1 MGIIQRQALLNSLIS
16 YSGLLVGFVNVLILQ
31 PIILSPGE
39 IGLLR
44 IMYSS
49 AVLIGTI
56 FPLGLNGTII
66 KFFPSYRDEKL
77 AHHGFLGKLTLL
89 AMPGFAA
96 MSLGIYFFR
105 DFFIEKYSL
114 QSPLFVSYFSFV
126 LPMAFFI
133 GFANLFSIY
142 LFANYKSV
150 FPTLVNDLFIRL
162 FSTILLALYYFDLID
177 SEQFVQLFFAG
188 YGLQFLSLLFF
199 TRSIGSVIKQ
209 FGFFQQ
215 PATLASLMPLI
226 RFSLT
231 MSIVTIANMALK
243 NMDVIFM
250 GSYLSL
256 NEVGVYTIAVLVAG
270 FIEIPASAMGRIAD
284 SKIAHAF
291 HAGKLDEVRKIYF
304 DSVRILSAAG
314 IGLFI
319 LICSGIQDA
328 FRFLP
333 SSYSTGFEVVWIAGI
348 ASLSNMVTGINSS
361 MLFYTKHVK
370 VGSALLV
377 LLVCTNIVL
386 NILLIPSFGINGAA
400 LALAI
405 SFVFFNLAK
414 YLLILKLFN
423 FNPYGSYLFSLV
435 GAGLLTLC
443 VGFIAEFISNDA
455 VRIASRFFI
464 QGSAYCLLLY
474 RNTHFPEVK
483 NLLTKFSD
491 TVRR

>member
-1 MGIIQRQALLNSLIS
+1 MGIIQRQALINSLIS

-66 KFFPSYRDEKL
+66 KFFPSYRDEKH
-77 AHHGFLGKLTLL
+77 AHYGFLGKFTLL

-96 MSLGIYFFR
+96 MSIGIYFFR

-150 FPTLVNDLFIRL
+150 FPSLVNDLFLRL
-162 FSTILLALYYFDLID
+162 FSTVLLALYYFNIIN

-199 TRSIGSVIKQ
+199 TRSIGSIIKQ
-209 FGFFQQ
+209 FGFFQR
-215 PATLASLMPLI
+215 PPTLADLMPMI
-226 RFSLT
+226 RFSFT

-270 FIEIPASAMGRIAD
+270 FIEIPVSALGRIAD
-284 SKIAHAF
+284 SKIARAF
-291 HAGKLDEVRKIYF
+291 HEGNLDEVKKIYF

-314 IGLFI
+314 IGLFV

-328 FRFLP
+328 FSFLP
-333 SSYSTGFEVVWIAGI
+333 SSYTNGFEVVWIAGI

-361 MLFYTKHVK
+361 MLFYTKYVK
-370 VGSALLV
+370 IGSVLLV
-377 LLVCTNIVL
+377 LLVLTNIVL
-386 NILLIPSFGINGAA
+386 NILLIPALGINGAA

-405 SFVFFNLAK
+405 SFVCFNLAK
-414 YLLILKLFN
+414 YLLILKLFH
-423 FNPYGSYLFSLV
+423 FNPYGSYFISLL
-435 GAGLLTLC
+435 GIGFLTLC
-443 VGFIAEFISNDA
+443 SGYIAAFIPNDV
-455 VRIASRFFI
+455 VRIATRFFI
-464 QGSAYCLLLY
+464 QVSAYSLLLY
-474 RNTHFPEVK
+474 RNSHFPEVK
-483 NLLTKFSD
+483 NLLTKF
-491 TVRR
+491 TEAIRR